1 MLVVQD
7 ISLAARKRVGL
18 HGQRNEIN
26 SWLRQEG
33 SLPQSAV
40 VRITYRDIGSPA
52 KKPNFLATQRQ
63 LTYLV
68 APDSGL
74 RRLYFV
80 VLRLMYVMDIEELNA
95 VSCCVLQALIIP
107 QPRPTILAL
116 GLNHG
121 NVLTPPATS
130 VGLLHL
136 SRLVNL
142 RLATTFRP

>member
-7 ISLAARKRVGL
+7 ISLVARKRVGL

-68 APDSGL
+68 APASGL

-80 VLRLMYVMDIEELNA
+80 VLRLMYERRELLSHRLWEA
-95 VSCCVLQALIIP
+95 PFVISHSQ
-107 QPRPTILAL
+107 
-116 GLNHG
+116 
-121 NVLTPPATS
+121 
-130 VGLLHL
+130 GLL
-136 SRLVNL
+136 
-142 RLATTFRP
+142 F